1 MAGVSRALYDSAG
14 GQILAGS
21 PNVFVNGL
29 PVARIGDGVQ
39 GHGLG
44 EHAGPTMMAGSPNVF
59 VNGIALCREGDS
71 ASCGHTASGSS
82 DVISG

>member
-1 MAGVSRALYDSAG
+1 MAGVSRAQYDSAG
-14 GQILAGS
+14 GLIISGS
-21 PNVFVNGL
+21 PDVLVNGL
-29 PVARIGDGVQ
+29 PAARLGDGVQ

-44 EHAGPTMMAGSPNVF
+44 EHSGPTLMTGSPNVF

-82 DVISG
+82 DVTSG